1 MIIIIIINGYLIQER
16 FFMNSIKISELN
28 DVDCLFI
35 GCVREWVKA
44 VFYAQNPMPILKYL
58 LSNHKIPKTMIP
70 IDDLMRSVVL
80 SRVKKLDFRVSN
92 CCFLGESEK
101 EILSVMYNYQI
112 KKDEVATNL
121 IDKMVDKTHRNIA
134 ISCSKL
140 ICKDFTDV
148 GLFFNDPVNYPNLQQ
163 NINNIINYDFKNN
176 KYV

>member
-1 MIIIIIINGYLIQER
+1 
-16 FFMNSIKISELN
+16 
-28 DVDCLFI
+28 
-35 GCVREWVKA
+35 
-44 VFYAQNPMPILKYL
+44 MPILKYL

-80 SRVKKLDFRVSN
+80 SRVKKLDFIISN

-101 EILSVMYNYQI
+101 DILSVMYNYQI

-121 IDKMVDKTHRNIA
+121 MDKMVYKTYRNIA

-140 ICKDFTDV
+140 ICKDFTDI
-148 GLFFNDPVNYPNLQQ
+148 GLFFNDPVNYSDFQPE
-163 NINNIINYDFKNN
+163 INNIINYDFKNS